1 MVADRSKIPLP
12 ASMLGRGNISGRQSG
27 QTAALPKANVKSVT
41 KKRRGFGLFSE
52 DEGEGEETRAESS
65 RLSVSFSGN
74 KSGFEEL
81 GKAKGRRMSA
91 DGTGTCGLFMILPA
105 LFCFDSRIEE
115 LLFRHG
121 CSWY

>member
-12 ASMLGRGNISGRQSG
+12 ASMLGRGNINGRQAG
-27 QTAALPKANVKSVT
+27 QAALPKANVKSVT

-52 DEGEGEETRAESS
+52 DEGEETRAESS

-105 LFCFDSRIEE
+105 LFCFDLRIEE
-115 LLFRHG
+115 LLFRRG
-121 CSWY
+121 CS